1 VAAPPSP
8 LPPSPPAPPEA
19 DFDRMLAFLKALANE
34 NRLRVVGLLLK
45 RPHHVRELATE
56 LQLKEPTVCHH
67 LSCLAQVGLVEM
79 SAKGNAH
86 FYSLRERELRRL
98 SRMIFGKRSGAIASA
113 VQDPS
118 DWASRTLGN
127 YLEGETLKTMPASR
141 RKRWVVL
148 KWLAEKFASGRR
160 YREAEVNQLI
170 QRHYW
175 DSATLRR
182 ELIGYRMLNRAEGV
196 YWRQPEEEWL
206 SA

>member
-1 VAAPPSP
+1 MSDMSSAAGQ
-8 LPPSPPAPPEA
+8 LPPEA
-19 DFDRMLAFLKALANE
+19 TFDLMLAFLKALANE
-34 NRLRVVGLLLK
+34 SRLRVVGLLLQ
-45 RPHHVRELATE
+45 RAYHVKELATE

-67 LSCLAQVGLVEM
+67 LACLAQVGLVEM
-79 SAKGNAH
+79 SARGNVH
-86 FYSLRERELRRL
+86 YYRLRERELRRFGRL
-98 SRMIFGKRSGAIASA
+98 IFRERGGAITSA
-113 VQDPS
+113 TQHPQ
-118 DWASRTLGN
+118 DWASRVLGN
-127 YLEGETLKTMPASR
+127 YLEGEALKTMPASR

-148 KWLAEKFASGRR
+148 KWLADKFAPGKR

-182 ELIGYRMLNRAEGV
+182 ELIGYRMLNRSEGV